1 MKHKAWVNWL
11 IFITLS
17 FIWGSSFM
25 LMKVGLNALNP
36 YEVAGVRMFCAG
48 AVLLPFFAK
57 SLSSVNKKNL
67 PYILLSGLLGSFIPA
82 ILFAM
87 AETKIDSALAG
98 MLNALT
104 PLFVILVGIVVLN
117 VSVGKSKVTGVIIG
131 FIGMVLV
138 LSPNLRVNQSDLLY
152 ASLVLLATLCYG
164 INVNM
169 VNRTLHN
176 TTSTHIASISF
187 ASFMTPALVMLWMN
201 GFFEHDFKTKTFLY
215 AFGASAV
222 LGMMGTAM
230 ATILFYILMKRA
242 GVLFSSM
249 VTYGIPFVAVFWG
262 VVGGE
267 NIGWVQIVGLV
278 IILTGVYYVNAKQK
292 GPETEP

>member
-48 AVLLPFFAK
+48 AVLLPFFVK

>member
-48 AVLLPFFAK
+48 AVLLPFFVK

-138 LSPNLRVNQSDLLY
+138 LSPNLSVNQSDLLY